1 MPSRI
6 ANCGIAASRKMT
18 RMRIRS
24 ITVFT
29 GKDTSSLDGCVQAA
43 GTLTKTIKSRL
54 IDAGFEVQT
63 TRIAL
68 PPVGEWFG
76 DGPAAALRDAAKRL
90 ESAAK
95 AQEIDYVSMG
105 PIPSERLA
113 ELPELLAST
122 QTVFTSFAMTDA
134 NQNVLT
140 GTLPAVA
147 ASVLA
152 ISRATPQGFG
162 NLRFCASANCSA
174 GTPFFPVAY
183 SSAALHGTFALAM
196 ESADL
201 ALEACRAAS
210 STSAAMDT
218 LSFSIQAHS
227 AKIENALGDAL
238 PGFGG
243 FDWSLAPHPDESCS
257 IGAALESLSGTTVGG
272 WGTLTAVAALTRAI
286 RRAKVKHVGFSGVF
300 LPVLED
306 AVLARRAEDK
316 SYDLQRLLLYSSV
329 CGAGLDTI
337 PLPGDVSADAIAA
350 LLGDVAT
357 LATVL
362 NKPLT
367 VRLMPVPG
375 LVSGQRTPF
384 DFPYLINTT
393 PLELRGGA
401 EKLLRD
407 ERLWLG
413 IRDG

>member
-1 MPSRI
+1 
-6 ANCGIAASRKMT
+6 MT

-24 ITVFT
+24 ITIFT
-29 GKDTSSLDGCVQAA
+29 GKDTSSLDAHVQAA
-43 GTLTKTIKSRL
+43 GALAKTIKSRL
-54 IDAGFEVQT
+54 VQAGYEVQT

-68 PPVGEWFG
+68 PSVRNWFG
-76 DGPAAALRDAAKRL
+76 DGPATALRDTAKRL
-90 ESAAK
+90 ESTAK
-95 AQEIDYVSMG
+95 THGIDYVSIG
-105 PIPSERLA
+105 PIPAERLA
-113 ELPELLAST
+113 ELPELLAGT
-122 QTVFTSFAMTDA
+122 QTVFTSVSITEAD
-134 NQNVLT
+134 QHVLT
-140 GTLPAVA
+140 GMLPAVA

-162 NLRFCASANCSA
+162 NLRFCAAANCPA
-174 GTPFFPVAY
+174 GTPFFPAAY
-183 SSAALHGTFALAM
+183 SSAVLHGTFALAM

-201 ALEACRAAS
+201 ALEACRAAT
-210 STSAAMDT
+210 STNSAMET

-227 AKIENALGDAL
+227 AKIETALGDVL
-238 PGFGG
+238 PKFGG
-243 FDWSLAPHPDESCS
+243 FDWSLAPHPDECCS
-257 IGAALESLSGTTVGG
+257 IGAALESLSGTPVGG

-306 AVLARRAEDK
+306 AVLARRAENK

-337 PLPGDVSADAIAA
+337 PLPGDVSAEAISA

-357 LATVL
+357 LASVL

-375 LVSGQRTPF
+375 LAAGQQTPF

-407 ERLWLG
+407 ERVWLG
-413 IRDG
+413 L